1 MPSSHLDSIYG
12 WRKLGEAYHYGP
24 WAAHT
29 VGRRRALDDHFLG
42 AAQTIEIF
50 RAWHAIIDHGY
61 RILTNP
67 IYLLDFPIVL

>member
-1 MPSSHLDSIYG
+1 MFDMPSSSFDSIDG
-12 WRKLGEAYHYGP
+12 GKTLSVAYHYGP

-42 AAQTIEIF
+42 AAQTIGIF

-61 RILTNP
+61 RI
-67 IYLLDFPIVL
+67 